1 MRHYFYACVMLLF
14 TATAV
19 CAEDVEVPVNEFGL
33 YHQDWFL
40 ESFLDMR
47 EDFQTAKDQGK
58 RFVIIWEQKGCPYCK
73 DLHAKTLSQDNIKK
87 YMQDN
92 FVVVQMNI
100 WGDREVTDFDGTE
113 MTEKEFAAK
122 NAIAF
127 TPTVQ
132 FLHEDVAGKTGMER
146 DAARLPGFFRPFHF
160 KAMLNY
166 VHDKM
171 YESDKPFQRYIVELS
186 QSGQK
191 P

>member
-1 MRHYFYACVMLLF
+1 MKKFLVVFALCFAFWNAPLK
-14 TATAV
+14 AA
-19 CAEDVEVPVNEFGL
+19 DVPVNDFGL
-33 YHQDWFL
+33 YHEDWFL

-47 EDFQTAKDQGK
+47 EDFAQAKANGK

-73 DLHAKTLSQDNIKK
+73 DLHSQTLSQDNIKS

-92 FVVVQMNI
+92 FVVVQLNI
-100 WGDREVTDFDGTE
+100 WGDRDVTDFAGEE
-113 MTEKEFAAK
+113 MSEKDFAAK
-122 NAIAF
+122 MGIAF

-132 FLHEDVAGKTGMER
+132 FLHEDIGNKTGMAVE
-146 DAARLPGFFRPFHF
+146 AARLPGFFRPFHF

-166 VHDKM
+166 VNEKM
-171 YESDKPFQRYIVELS
+171 YETDKPFQRYIVELS

>member
-1 MRHYFYACVMLLF
+1 MKKVLF
-14 TATAV
+14 ALFGLVISSTLAQA
-19 CAEDVEVPVNEFGL
+19 AEPEVNEFGL
-33 YHQDWFL
+33 YHKDWFH
-40 ESFLDMR
+40 ESFLDMS
-47 EDFQTAKDQGK
+47 EDFEMAKEEGK
-58 RFVIIWEQKGCPYCK
+58 RFAIIWEQKGCPYCK
-73 DLHAKTLSQDNIKK
+73 DLHSKTLSQDHIKK

-92 FVVVQMNI
+92 FIVVQMNI
-100 WGDREVTDFDGTE
+100 WGDRDVTDFDGTE

-132 FLHEDVAGKTGMER
+132 FLHEDITGKEGMAR

-166 VHDKM
+166 VNDKM
-171 YESDKPFQRYIVELS
+171 YETGKPFQRYIVELA

>member
-1 MRHYFYACVMLLF
+1 MKKLILALAFYVGSLSPVF
-14 TATAV
+14 
-19 CAEDVEVPVNEFGL
+19 AEEVKINDWGL

-40 ESFLDMR
+40 ESFLDLS
-47 EDFQTAKDQGK
+47 EDFQEAKDAGK

-92 FVVVQMNI
+92 FVVVQLNI
-100 WGDREVTDFDGTE
+100 WGDRDVTDFDGNE
-113 MTEKEFAAK
+113 MSEKEFAAK
-122 NAIAF
+122 SGIAF

-132 FLHEDVAGKTGMER
+132 FLHEDVEGKVGPAR

-166 VHDKM
+166 VNEKM
-171 YESDKPFQRYIVELS
+171 YETGKPYQRYIVELA

>member
-1 MRHYFYACVMLLF
+1 MKRLFYVLGMLMLGLS
-14 TATAV
+14 TSQAA
-19 CAEDVEVPVNEFGL
+19 DEVPVNDFGL

-40 ESFLDMR
+40 ESFLDLS
-47 EDFQTAKDQGK
+47 EDFQGATDAGK

-73 DLHAKTLSQDNIKK
+73 DLHAKTLSEENIKS
-87 YMQDN
+87 YMKEN
-92 FVVVQMNI
+92 FVVLQMNI

-122 NAIAF
+122 SGVAF

-132 FLHEDVAGKTGMER
+132 FFHEDVAGKEGLARE
-146 DAARLPGFFRPFHF
+146 AARLPGYFRPFHF

-166 VHDKM
+166 VNEKM
-171 YESDKPFQRYIVELS
+171 YESGKPFQRYIVELA
-186 QSGQK
+186 QSGEK

>member
-1 MRHYFYACVMLLF
+1 MKTLFYTF
-14 TATAV
+14 TALMLTCV
-19 CAEDVEVPVNEFGL
+19 SVRAEEVPVNDFGL

-40 ESFLDMR
+40 ESFLDMS
-47 EDFQTAKDQGK
+47 EDFQAAKDEGK

-73 DLHAKTLSQDNIKK
+73 DLHAKTLSQANIKK
-87 YMQDN
+87 YMQEN

-100 WGDREVTDFDGTE
+100 WGDRDVTDFDGTE

-132 FLHEDVAGKTGMER
+132 FFHEDVSGKEGMAR

-166 VHDKM
+166 VHEKM
-171 YESDKPFQRYIVELS
+171 YEGEKSFQRYVVDLA
-186 QSGQK
+186 QSGTK

>member
-1 MRHYFYACVMLLF
+1 MKKLLILLGVFVMGISS
-14 TATAV
+14 AR
-19 CAEDVEVPVNEFGL
+19 AEDVSVNDWGL

-40 ESFLDMR
+40 ESFLDLS
-47 EDFQTAKDQGK
+47 EDFQTAKDEGK

-73 DLHAKTLSQDNIKK
+73 DLHAKTLSQDNIKT

-92 FVVVQMNI
+92 FVVVQLNI
-100 WGDREVTDFDGTE
+100 WGDREVTDFAGNE

-122 NAIAF
+122 SGILF

-132 FLHEDVAGKTGMER
+132 FFHADIEGKEGQARE
-146 DAARLPGFFRPFHF
+146 ASRLPGFFRPFHF

-166 VHDKM
+166 VNEKM
-171 YESDKPFQRYIVELS
+171 YETDKPFQRYIVELA
-186 QSGQK
+186 QSGTK

>member
-1 MRHYFYACVMLLF
+1 MKKVMLALCAFVFF
-14 TATAV
+14 TGVAQ
-19 CAEDVEVPVNEFGL
+19 AEEVQVNDFGL

-40 ESFLDMR
+40 ESFLDMA
-47 EDFQTAKDQGK
+47 EDFEGAKEEGK
-58 RFVIIWEQKGCPYCK
+58 RFAIIWEQKGCPYCK
-73 DLHAKTLSQDNIKK
+73 DLHAKTLSQENIRK

-100 WGDREVTDFDGTE
+100 WGDRDVMDFDGTE

-122 NAIAF
+122 NGIAF
-127 TPTVQ
+127 TPTIQ
-132 FLHEDVAGKTGMER
+132 FLHEDLTGKEGIKR

-166 VHDKM
+166 VNEKM
-171 YESDKPFQRYIVELS
+171 YEGDKPFQRYIVELA
-186 QSGQK
+186 QSGKK

>member
-1 MRHYFYACVMLLF
+1 MKSLF
-14 TATAV
+14 FALVLSLFAIGTAQAK
-19 CAEDVEVPVNEFGL
+19 DVEVNDFGL

-40 ESFLDMR
+40 ESFLDMK
-47 EDFQTAKDQGK
+47 EDFEEAKAAGK
-58 RFVIIWEQKGCPYCK
+58 RFVVIWEQKGCPYCK

-87 YMQDN
+87 YMMDN

-100 WGDREVTDFDGTE
+100 WGDRDVTDFDGTE

-122 NAIAF
+122 NGIGF

-132 FLHEDVAGKTGMER
+132 FFHEDLTGKEGMKRE
-146 DAARLPGFFRPFHF
+146 AARLPGFFRPFHF

-166 VHDKM
+166 VNEKM
-171 YESDKPFQRYIVELS
+171 YEDGKLFQRYVVELA
-186 QSGQK
+186 QSGTR